1 MAFMGWLVSFLTSL
15 LGASNM
21 DRPPCWPEGQSC
33 PNACAEQ
40 LRTRVIRNQTPLYG
54 EWTGW
59 RLAGRCL
66 VSPDGDRI
74 SPERLRGILFA
85 EAGRRRIEKRRCGT
99 AAIVPILPAREQF
112 AGSA

>member
-1 MAFMGWLVSFLTSL
+1 MQ
-15 LGASNM
+15 
-21 DRPPCWPEGQSC
+21 RPPCWPEGQPC

-40 LRTRVIRNQTPLYG
+40 YRNRVIRNQTPLYG
-54 EWTGW
+54 EWAGW
-59 RLAGRCL
+59 RMAGRCL

-85 EAGRRRIEKRRCGT
+85 EAGRQHLAKQQSEK
-99 AAIVPILPAREQF
+99 AAVIPILPAREHF

>member
-1 MAFMGWLVSFLTSL
+1 
-15 LGASNM
+15 M
-21 DRPPCWPEGQSC
+21 DRPPCWPEGQAC

-54 EWTGW
+54 EWAGW
-59 RLAGRCL
+59 RMAGRNL

-74 SPERLRGILFA
+74 CPERLRGILFA
-85 EAGRRRIEKRRCGT
+85 EAARQQLAKRQSRR
-99 AAIVPILPAREQF
+99 AAVIPILPAREQL